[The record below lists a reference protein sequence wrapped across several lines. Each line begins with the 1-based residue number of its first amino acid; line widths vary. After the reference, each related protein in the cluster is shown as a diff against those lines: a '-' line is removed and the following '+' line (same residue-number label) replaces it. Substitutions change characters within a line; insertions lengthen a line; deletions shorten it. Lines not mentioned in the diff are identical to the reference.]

1 MKKILALLCGLTFA
15 SGAWADEGDAGGDTP
30 VVYTYTFQLAIDKV
44 PVSMG
49 SMSSDATWMLID
61 KSQAKPTVLC
71 YMKVGELTK
80 HMYSD
85 TSVAGHEVI
94 SYNGG
99 RIDHDAGEIY
109 TGADYG
115 TVATVEHS
123 LMYNTQKIE
132 NITPSAKYGE
142 EYRNVVFEFRV
153 ATTDQTVYNMTEG
166 SASEIGYLKDSL
178 VGVIYDP
185 GGNGSTGEV
194 LPSYQV
200 FDDIHYTKTSGAT
213 TIQGSH
219 IFAVPEPTSGLLLL
233 LGVAGLALRRKRA
246 A

>member
-15 SGAWADEGDAGGDTP
+15 SGAWAEEGDAGGDTP

-49 SMSSDATWMLID
+49 SMSSEATWMLID
-61 KSQAKPTVLC
+61 KSQKDPTVLC
-71 YMKVGELTK
+71 YMKVGELTSNK
-80 HMYSD
+80 D
-85 TSVAGHEVI
+85 VTIDGGHEIIRYVGN
-94 SYNGG
+94 S
-99 RIDHDAGEIY
+99 IDHDATTIY
-109 TGADYG
+109 TGEDYG
-115 TVATVEHS
+115 EASTVAHKLLRFEPV
-123 LMYNTQKIE
+123 IE
-132 NITPSAKYGE
+132 NIAPSAKYGN
-142 EYRNVVFEFRV
+142 EYRNVVFTFKV
-153 ATTDQTVYNMTEG
+153 STTDQTVYNMTEG
-166 SASEIGYLKDSL
+166 SDAEIAYLNDRL

-185 GGNGSTGEV
+185 GGTGSTGEV

-233 LGVAGLALRRKRA
+233 LGVVGLALRRKRTA
-246 A
+246 